1 MIKFIVL
8 NILRFFDYFHQKK
21 IIKFLHNQKINNFEF
36 FFDVGAHRGE
46 TIFLFSKNFK
56 LSNIYSFEPSKI
68 NFDYLKNN
76 ISTFKQKNPELNITL
91 ENIALG
97 NENKKLKIKY
107 MSESSSSTL
116 NEINT
121 SSNYFKKKSFLLYG
135 NKYFEEETI
144 IQKKIFDYMRE
155 KEIRKIDFLKID
167 TEGYELKVLEG
178 FGDEIKKVSII
189 MFEHHF
195 HNMIIKNYKF
205 RNINNFLVNN
215 NFQQVSKFKMP
226 FRKTFEYIYFN
237 KDFFEA

>member
-8 NILRFFDYFHQKK
+8 NILRLFDYFHQKK
-21 IIKFLHNQKINNFEF
+21 IFHFLHKQKINSFEI

-56 LSNIYSFEPSKI
+56 LSNIYSFEPSEI
-68 NFDYLKNN
+68 NFHYLKNN
-76 ISTFKQKNPELNITL
+76 IKIFKQKRPDMNIIL
-91 ENIALG
+91 ENVALG
-97 NENKKLKIKY
+97 DENKKLKIKH

-121 SSNYFKKKSFLLYG
+121 DSNYFKKKSFLLYD
-135 NKYFEEETI
+135 NQYFEEKTI
-144 IQKKIFDYMRE
+144 FQKKVYDYMKE
-155 KEIRKIDFLKID
+155 KEIQKIDFLKID
-167 TEGYELKVLEG
+167 TEGYELKVLNG
-178 FGDEIKKVSII
+178 FEEKIKNVGII

-205 RNINNFLVNN
+205 RDINKFLVNN

-237 KDFFEA
+237 KDIF